1 MSNAKRPPSWLFSL
15 LSATVVI
22 LWVIV
27 APSSVV
33 QGQQQPPAASQA
45 IQSRLPS
52 ARVHALPESLN
63 NWADT
68 TSGGSYF
75 DQIRP
80 STFGYLVWSRFPIR
94 VYLESNS
101 LGGGMGDR
109 PDVRQAWSTA
119 VQTAISAWNTY
130 IPLVETTV
138 VDEADIIIVAQAP
151 PLRWN
156 DGRHRAQTAETTY
169 TLHVVTLEHG
179 IDILQQRYRILLSPN
194 QTSRYT
200 TATARHELGHALGIW
215 GHSRSQT
222 DALYYAQVSH
232 PAPISPR
239 DVNTLK
245 QIYQQPTQLG
255 WPLIG
260 DANVQTQ

>member
-1 MSNAKRPPSWLFSL
+1 MSDFKRPPLWLCSL
-15 LSATVVI
+15 INATVV
-22 LWVIV
+22 LLLVVV
-27 APSSVV
+27 AHSSVA
-33 QGQQQPPAASQA
+33 QGKVSPPGDQE

-52 ARVHALPESLN
+52 AMVHPLPESLT
-63 NWADT
+63 NWDAGAAD
-68 TSGGSYF
+68 GSYF
-75 DQIRP
+75 DQVQP

-179 IDILQQRYRILLSPN
+179 MDILQQRYRILLSPN